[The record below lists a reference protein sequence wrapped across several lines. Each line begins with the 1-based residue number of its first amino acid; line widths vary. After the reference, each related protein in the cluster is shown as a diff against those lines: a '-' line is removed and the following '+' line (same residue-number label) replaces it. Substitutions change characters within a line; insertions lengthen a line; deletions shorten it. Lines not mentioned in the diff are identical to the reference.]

1 MIKLKAKFEI
11 LYNDLIKLSIGT
23 FLVSREFKRMLLK
36 FEYHEIWQGVKKVA
50 ENDRNFISTGMNH
63 EKYDSEKGLILIL
76 NHIDK
81 DPEIKKFLYNLILS
95 FIAFKKEKTN
105 FEDLVDSIDLLGF
118 DDQFRNEIDHQINL
132 HELKYQMVKIE
143 EEKVMKKDVVKNNK
157 ESKKRIFVVHGHK
170 EGELN
175 ILARLLEKQGLNPI
189 ILNEEPSGGM
199 TIIEKFEA
207 KASTDFAIILLTG
220 DDKGNQKDQNSLNL
234 RARQNVIFEMGYFFA
249 LLGRKNVVCLQE
261 EEIEVPSDLGGHM
274 YIKLDK
280 SNNWKLKLIQELK
293 HAGFDVTADKI

>member
-1 MIKLKAKFEI
+1 
-11 LYNDLIKLSIGT
+11 
-23 FLVSREFKRMLLK
+23 
-36 FEYHEIWQGVKKVA
+36 
-50 ENDRNFISTGMNH
+50 
-63 EKYDSEKGLILIL
+63 
-76 NHIDK
+76 
-81 DPEIKKFLYNLILS
+81 
-95 FIAFKKEKTN
+95 
-105 FEDLVDSIDLLGF
+105 
-118 DDQFRNEIDHQINL
+118 
-132 HELKYQMVKIE
+132 
-143 EEKVMKKDVVKNNK
+143 
-157 ESKKRIFVVHGHK
+157 
-170 EGELN
+170 
-175 ILARLLEKQGLNPI
+175 
-189 ILNEEPSGGM
+189 M